1 MTAPGPPDLFSVAP
15 PLPVSLEAEAWLA
28 HLFSSKAAAQG
39 GVVRRKAR
47 DVERIV
53 GWRRFRQELRQRGFR
68 AAINGGQV
76 VVFCNAGPVRFLD

>member
-1 MTAPGPPDLFSVAP
+1 
-15 PLPVSLEAEAWLA
+15 
-28 HLFSSKAAAQG
+28 
-39 GVVRRKAR
+39 
-47 DVERIV
+47 VERIV